1 MHELLQ
7 AHDVAGLERLFQTF
21 FSGIPHQRYAARRCR
36 RTRNDIANYEGY
48 YASVFYSYFTALGAQ
63 AAVED
68 STSRGRLDLTVHY
81 HGHIY
86 LFEFKVIVQSG
97 SGAEL
102 AQLQEKGYADK
113 YRVRAEPI
121 HLIGVEFSSRTRDI
135 ERFEVESA

>member
-1 MHELLQ
+1 M
-7 AHDVAGLERLFQTF
+7 
-21 FSGIPHQRYAARRCR
+21 
-36 RTRNDIANYEGY
+36 
-48 YASVFYSYFTALGAQ
+48 
-63 AAVED
+63 
-68 STSRGRLDLTVHY
+68 HY

-86 LFEFKVIVQSG
+86 LFEFKVIEQSG